1 MARTVTF
8 KEMNGFFASLIRHE
22 YFANVRMLDRVI
34 CGCFPQQHPQITRYN
49 IRTSA
54 FYPGPIITV
63 TVIIAYAADVAI
75 VPVAGSIASWL
86 FLR

>member
-1 MARTVTF
+1 
-8 KEMNGFFASLIRHE
+8 L
-22 YFANVRMLDRVI
+22 
-34 CGCFPQQHPQITRYN
+34 
-49 IRTSA
+49 
-54 FYPGPIITV
+54 PIITV